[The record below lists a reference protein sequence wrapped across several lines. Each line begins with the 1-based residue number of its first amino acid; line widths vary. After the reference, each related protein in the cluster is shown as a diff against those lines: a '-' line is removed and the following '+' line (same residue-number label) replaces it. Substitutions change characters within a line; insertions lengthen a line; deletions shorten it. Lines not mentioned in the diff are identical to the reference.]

1 MKEKYTKLEK
11 KILKHLVLSDN
22 VLNIDKMIKEIY
34 KYDIVT
40 QNEIENIRHL
50 LVRLNKKIQQSI
62 KARIMCLEKENYI
75 VLILF

>member
-11 KILKHLVLSDN
+11 KILKHLVLSDS